1 MNRVLGRSRSIPPDA
16 APAPSVA
23 AVRAPEATATTAA
36 LPRLARLL
44 PDSLYYGWVVA
55 VGCSFL
61 MLVGVGVGYYGLAVF
76 LRPLQEVH
84 GWSNAVVSGA
94 TGLYFSLSGITGA
107 LIGPHIDRRGPKP
120 FMLGGSLLIGA
131 SVSLIG
137 YVEEIWQL
145 YLVYGV
151 LAVAFGLATSVSVNA
166 VMTRWFVTRRAKAM
180 SISSTG
186 ISVGGMVLAPLG
198 SKLIDVGGL
207 ELATPLMGLLVVV
220 VAVPV
225 LMFVIV
231 ADPAEV
237 GLSPD
242 GPSSS
247 GSPQATR
254 ASLSASVQQR
264 RWTRGEAV
272 RTPAFWAMLV
282 GFGIVLTAQTGFVIH
297 QISFLETR
305 VGSRSTAALAL
316 SVTAFGSIVARLAV
330 GTFADRIDKK
340 GLTIVL
346 FLVQAAAV
354 LGVVLTSNVAV
365 TYLLTLVFGFT
376 IGNVYMMMSLLV
388 GEVFGTVSFAT
399 VFGLV
404 SLVGQTGSGIGPF
417 LVGALEDATGGYR
430 VPFMITAGATALAAV
445 AIATLRPPRA
455 D

>member
-1 MNRVLGRSRSIPPDA
+1 
-16 APAPSVA
+16 VA
-23 AVRAPEATATTAA
+23 TQP
-36 LPRLARLL
+36 LPRIARLL

-76 LRPLQEVH
+76 LRPLQEAH

-107 LIGPHIDRRGPKP
+107 LVGPHIDRRGPKP
-120 FMLGGSLLIGA
+120 FMLAGSLLIGA

-137 YVEEIWQL
+137 YVDSILQL
-145 YLVYGV
+145 YVVYGV
-151 LAVAFGLATSVSVNA
+151 LAIAFGLATSVSVNA

-186 ISVGGMVLAPLG
+186 ISVGGMILAPLG

-207 ELATPLMGLLVVV
+207 ELATPLMGLLVIV

-225 LMFVIV
+225 TLFVIV
-231 ADPAEV
+231 PDPASV
-237 GLSPD
+237 GLRPD
-242 GPSSS
+242 GH
-247 GSPQATR
+247 AAVTR
-254 ASLSASVQQR
+254 PVAARSSLSDAVQQR
-264 RWTRGEAV
+264 PWTRAQAV
-272 RTPAFWAMLV
+272 RTSAFWAMLV
-282 GFGIVLTAQTGFVIH
+282 GFGVVLTAQTGFVIH
-297 QISFLETR
+297 QISFLEER

-316 SVTAFGSIVARLAV
+316 SVTAFGSIVARLVV

-340 GLTIVL
+340 GLTIALFVL
-346 FLVQAAAV
+346 QAAAV
-354 LGVVLTSNVAV
+354 VGVVLTSSIAV

-388 GEVFGTVSFAT
+388 GEVFGTVSFGT

-404 SLVGQTGSGIGPF
+404 SLVGQTGSGAGPL

-430 VPFMITAGATALAAV
+430 VPFLVTAAATLAAAA
-445 AIATLRPPRA
+445 AIASLRAPVT